1 MIDEPDWVAAIPD
14 ERDREA
20 LRAVLRR
27 RAMEPLFDS
36 PPLCE
41 RCGHPIEDHSVFG
54 SEPDPAV
61 LARVTE
67 ARFPGLVTSGLYCPH
82 LDMAEP

>member
-1 MIDEPDWVAAIPD
+1 MPSETTD
-14 ERDREA
+14 
-20 LRAVLRR
+20 
-27 RAMEPLFDS
+27 PLFDS

-61 LARVTE
+61 LVRVTE

-82 LDMAEP
+82 LDMVAGEDYDED